1 MDKGLQMNHYEDS
14 EICLIE
20 HTRNVLQT
28 KETEGTTHHPQ
39 QSQCRIATL
48 STKPANYKQ
57 ENKIT
62 AGRRRITE
70 RLETTKEHKE
80 CKDGH

>member
-1 MDKGLQMNHYEDS
+1 M
-14 EICLIE
+14 
-20 HTRNVLQT
+20 R
-28 KETEGTTHHPQ
+28 
-39 QSQCRIATL
+39 
-48 STKPANYKQ
+48 NYKQ

-80 CKDGH
+80 CKRWALMSIKERDNMEKSMPRHTLHVPQYAP